1 MFLELYVQIQHL
13 CFVAGLSSLQ
23 IRYHHY
29 IAVGSGIAEIVGGL
43 FKAVIVKFK
52 RKVGG
57 SSEDVV
63 KVQVSRLTNQKCKKA
78 NERRELEDGL
88 EVDKGLASSFSA
100 AACFSFFMILEKKR
114 QQTTRNAW
122 TIKTNIAE
130 KYLQTNLFFER
141 KCTNSNTNGFSR
153 PEYLTQPW

>member
-1 MFLELYVQIQHL
+1 M
-13 CFVAGLSSLQ
+13 AGLSSLQ

-43 FKAVIVKFK
+43 FKAVVKFK

-57 SSEDVV
+57 SLQDVV
-63 KVQVSRLTNQKCKKA
+63 KVQVSRLTNQKCEKA

-88 EVDKGLASSFSA
+88 VKRNKVDKGLASSFPA
-100 AACFSFFMILEKKR
+100 AVCFSFFMNLEIR

-122 TIKTNIAE
+122 KTKTNIAE
-130 KYLQTNLFFER
+130 NYFQSKLFSQR
-141 KCTNSNTNGFSR
+141 KCMNCYCSNK
-153 PEYLTQPW
+153 

>member
-1 MFLELYVQIQHL
+1 MAE
-13 CFVAGLSSLQ
+13 LSSLQ

-88 EVDKGLASSFSA
+88 V
-100 AACFSFFMILEKKR
+100 KR
-114 QQTTRNAW
+114 
-122 TIKTNIAE
+122 KH
-130 KYLQTNLFFER
+130 R
-141 KCTNSNTNGFSR
+141 KNCECCPVSLLIVR
-153 PEYLTQPW
+153 RQ